1 MKNPRYII
9 ITGASSGIG
18 ASLAL
23 EYAAPDIT
31 LGLVGRNPDRLREVA
46 ANCREK
52 GAHVD
57 VALID
62 VTDNTTL
69 SMWIK
74 SFPRIDLLIANAGIS
89 GGTAE
94 GVDEDAVRE
103 IFSINVGGTLNTILA
118 AIERMKEQPPIQGSK
133 GQIAIMASVA
143 GLRGLPSAPAYS
155 ASKACMLTYG
165 DALRGSLRKEHIQVS
180 VICPGYVR
188 TPLTDKNKF
197 FMPFIMKAERA
208 AKIIR
213 KGLSKNRKR
222 VVLPWVMFGLL
233 RGLACL
239 PYTITDPL
247 FRALPKK
254 VV

>member
-18 ASLAL
+18 AALAL

-31 LGLVGRNPDRLREVA
+31 LGLVGRNVERLREVA
-46 ANCREK
+46 EKCRAK

-57 VALID
+57 LALID
-62 VTDNTTL
+62 VTDHTTIG
-69 SMWIK
+69 MWIR

-94 GVDEDAVRE
+94 GIDEDAVRE
-103 IFSINVGGTLNTILA
+103 IFAVNIGGSLNTVLA
-118 AIERMKEQPPIQGSK
+118 AIDRMKEQPPIQGSR
-133 GQIAIMASVA
+133 GQIAIMSSVA

-155 ASKACMLTYG
+155 ASKACMLVYG
-165 DALRGSLRKEHIQVS
+165 DALRGSLRKDLIKVS

-188 TPLTDKNKF
+188 TPLTDRNKF
-197 FMPFIMKAERA
+197 FMPFIMSAERA
-208 AKIIR
+208 ARIIR

-222 VVLPWVMFGLL
+222 VVFPWIMFGLL
-233 RGLACL
+233 RGLAAL
-239 PYTITDPL
+239 PYTVTDPL